1 MKGERKRKRVGK
13 VEQSTADNIGQ
24 EINIKLGR
32 DVAAVEKVA
41 AAPMDEEVEEF
52 FAILRRM
59 RVAAKYFQNRDDF
72 NTKAGGGSDG
82 LQDLT
87 ATVEAAAADGSYCKE
102 AGGGIKRVVE
112 DCGLDLNRVP

>member
-13 VEQSTADNIGQ
+13 VEQK
-24 EINIKLGR
+24 IKSKGI
-32 DVAAVEKVA
+32 DAAAVA
-41 AAPMDEEVEEF
+41 AAAETDVPSPMDEEVDEF

-72 NTKAGGGSDG
+72 NSNAGGGGGDG
-82 LQDLT
+82 PQDLT
-87 ATVEAAAADGSYCKE
+87 TAVEAAAVDGSYCKE

>member
-1 MKGERKRKRVGK
+1 MKGERKRKRVEK
-13 VEQSTADNIGQ
+13 EEQKIKS
-24 EINIKLGR
+24 KLGR
-32 DVAAVEKVA
+32 DAAAVA
-41 AAPMDEEVEEF
+41 AAAEADVPSPMDQEVEEF

-59 RVAAKYFQNRDDF
+59 RLAAKYFRNRDDF

-87 ATVEAAAADGSYCKE
+87 TAVEAAAADGSYCKE